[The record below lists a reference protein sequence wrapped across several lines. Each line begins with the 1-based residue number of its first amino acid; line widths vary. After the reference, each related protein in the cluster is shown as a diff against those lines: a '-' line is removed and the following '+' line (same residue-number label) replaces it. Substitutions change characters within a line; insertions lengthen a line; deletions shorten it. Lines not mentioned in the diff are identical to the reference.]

1 MERSGT
7 MPMKTFLVVDD
18 SAVVRKVAR
27 RMLESWSFDVNEAED
42 GRRALE
48 QCTRAMPDGILLD
61 WNMPYVTGLEF
72 LEQLRQSA
80 GGASPKVVFCTTMND
95 MDHIARALSC
105 GADEYI
111 MKPFDED
118 ILREKL
124 EEVGLLEKSET

>member
-1 MERSGT
+1 M

-18 SAVVRKVAR
+18 SAVVRKIAR

-48 QCTRAMPDGILLD
+48 QCARTMPDGILLD
-61 WNMPYVTGLEF
+61 WNMPYVSGLEF
-72 LEQLRQSA
+72 LEQLRRSD
-80 GGASPKVVFCTTMND
+80 GGTSPKVVFCTTMKD
-95 MDHIARALSC
+95 MDHIARALSV

-124 EEVGLLEKSET
+124 EEVGLLEKSEIW